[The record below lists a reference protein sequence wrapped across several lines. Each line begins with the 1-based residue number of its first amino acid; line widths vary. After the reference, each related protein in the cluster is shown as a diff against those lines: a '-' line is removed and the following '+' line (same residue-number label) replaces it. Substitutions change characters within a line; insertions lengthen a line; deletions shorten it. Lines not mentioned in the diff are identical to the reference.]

1 MTVLQRRDAK
11 GFEAGSF
18 RKFVVGTALAAVGVA
33 AALGLSQLIDQEA
46 ASVETG
52 LTAVERNA
60 IAAAQAER
68 AESIHP
74 VDRMLI
80 ERYRPSL
87 SPAAI
92 EQARGQ
98 AMVDHYTNQWNAGGG
113 ESQAGPR

>member
-1 MTVLQRRDAK
+1 MTVLQKRDAK
-11 GFEAGSF
+11 GFEAGPF

-46 ASVETG
+46 ASVESG

-74 VDRMLI
+74 VDRMMI
-80 ERYRPSL
+80 ERYQQAETSSL
-87 SPAAI
+87 GAY
-92 EQARGQ
+92 ETQ
-98 AMVDHYTNQWNAGGG
+98 T
-113 ESQAGPR
+113 GPR